1 MGATNP
7 DRFFGDNIVTGG
19 WVNNPA
25 DASKVFQGAGFIR
38 STRRDLRAAISTEHV
53 LNDEDFE
60 IGEHAEGSAKCYVLD
75 DAQASVQGGVDN
87 ARGRMR
93 FNKEERS
100 LAVSDGEGFIPLGSF
115 FPGQITMSAVAPNE
129 VIDGWALCDGRNVTV
144 NEADGLYAR
153 LIRRLTGNSNAT
165 QARLPDLRD
174 QFIRGWSASRQVVN
188 SQTVS
193 TGASASDVYN
203 YQEHAFEDHKHE
215 MSHTHGATLTEGRDG
230 NNAGRTGVVTAWNNG
245 TPAIDDDGRHRHNFT
260 AVLER
265 DGNINPGSFFST
277 KRASPP
283 AEGITKDDDSNSDH
297 NHQIPRY
304 YGTSGFAGINADSS
318 KGITQIDY
326 NTADETR
333 PDNVAM
339 FYVIKL

>member
-7 DRFFGDNIVTGG
+7 DRFFGENIVTGG

-38 STRRDLRAAISTEHV
+38 STRKDLRAAISTEHV

-75 DAQASVQGGVDN
+75 DAQASVQGGPDK

-129 VIDGWALCDGRNVTV
+129 IIDGWALCDGRNVTV

-188 SQTVS
+188 SQTVG

-215 MSHTHGATLTEGRDG
+215 MSHTHGATLAGGRDG
-230 NNAGRTGVVTAWNNG
+230 NNVGRTGVVTEWNNG
-245 TPAIDDDGRHRHNFT
+245 APEIDDDGRHRHNFVAIRNT
-260 AVLER
+260 RRTSDFIGTTVKGA
-265 DGNINPGSFFST
+265 DDPS
-277 KRASPP
+277 
-283 AEGITKDDDSNSDH
+283 EGTTVENDLSDH

-304 YGTSGFAGINADSS
+304 YGTSGFAGITADSS